1 LIDKHPLDRRHLK
14 EVLHRNEMS
23 DTLLDARDWAKS
35 HLEAVLIGALVLAA
49 LVFGTQFF
57 LQGQRQKALEA
68 SKALGNAQR
77 TFQQAANLSGAEA
90 AQGYTQAYAAYQAVI
105 STYDGTPQAKAA
117 HLGLA
122 NSLLAQG
129 KPQDAEREF
138 AALDNGD
145 AKDPVAGLAAVG
157 RARCLELQGKAAEA
171 QKAYEAALAT
181 YPDGPGA
188 PEVQKRLAGLQ
199 KK

>member
-1 LIDKHPLDRRHLK
+1 MIDKHPLDRRHLK
-14 EVLHRNEMS
+14 EVLHRNEMT

-35 HLEAVLIGALVLAA
+35 HLEAILIGALVLAA

-68 SKALGNAQR
+68 SKALANAQR
-77 TFQQAANLSGAEA
+77 AFQQASSLTGAEA
-90 AQGYTQAYAAYQAVI
+90 AQGFTQAYAAYQAVV
-105 STYDGTPQAKAA
+105 STYDGTPQAQAA

-138 AALDNGD
+138 AALDSGD
-145 AKDPVAGLAAVG
+145 AKDPIAALAAVG
-157 RARCLELQGKAAEA
+157 KARALELQGKAAEA
-171 QKAYEAALAT
+171 QAAYQAALAA
-181 YPDGPGA
+181 YPNGPAA
-188 PEVQKRLAGLQ
+188 PELEKRLAGQQ